1 MVQDEIANILWKLV
15 NSGTYSFY
23 DEPLPVFYLLSK
35 DRLAKDYSYAARELE
50 RELKEKSA
58 ECIANNKAV
67 FDKLEEALTIIDL
80 EIEGILE
87 HLVEYFVA
95 KYAER
100 YSLDTDLMSSSVV
113 ELAYQLLQG
122 CCGDLENIAIYNPFS
137 GIGSYAVRHHKRCE
151 QYNQERD
158 VCRINGTPIP
168 IDERIDFLY
177 AGTEVN
183 DTYRLIANV
192 RIVASGESLSK
203 FCVYSAYSSA
213 EYSLEGFT
221 GGWGW
226 GALIAPPMDIRRKL
240 REEGEGNTGDFYIEL
255 IENFVFKSPC
265 FDRSLFILPDSI
277 LSSRRYL
284 DIRRK
289 LVESK
294 KLEGVIS
301 LPSNIFSRSTE
312 GFVIV
317 VIDDNEREFVHF
329 VDGGAVAFDS
339 STGMLD
345 GDKIIDAYFSQTDWA
360 DVWSGIVLKEYI
372 SRNCSA
378 AVSKENISEYGY
390 NLHPTLYTY
399 MLPEPEGLQTQV
411 RLGDI
416 LEVVPSQIARV
427 SQGLTISA
435 RDISDDDFS
444 VFTSPQFVKS
454 AINPNHK
461 EYAGPALIVVSD
473 HDTLKVCI
481 CESDDSFF
489 LSPSQIAFR
498 LKEGVATSLHYIALI
513 FMDDVIRHR
522 FESIT
527 SSASLRSATAIDA
540 ILNTRVNLDSL
551 AEQEAKI
558 NILKA
563 ELDAFYESERQRL
576 GIHTTSVDIAH
587 MLKLPFSKIANT
599 VAASISECDKE
610 SDMYQALI
618 SIQDNFE
625 YIQRFINSYG
635 ADLSTRR
642 MVLTEVGLNSFLSS
656 YLSSWNSFGTFKIE
670 LDSQVSDEAS
680 VLMNVDLMRVLM
692 DTILDN
698 AYRHGFSKI
707 ESENNLGYITTSC
720 VSMLDKEYICISIA
734 NNGKAFEKGFSLK
747 DYVSR
752 GKFSKSTGH
761 TGIGGN
767 HVYNIIKA
775 HNGYLN
781 ITSNAKWNVIVELL
795 IPAEYYSEEDAKNFV
810 MYGNSAN
817 CL

>member
-1 MVQDEIANILWKLV
+1 MVHSEIANILWKVV

-35 DRLAKDYSYAARELE
+35 DRLAEDYSYAALELE
-50 RELKEKSA
+50 RELEEKSL
-58 ECIANNKAV
+58 ECIANNKDV
-67 FDKLEEALTIIDL
+67 FDAFEAALTIIN
-80 EIEGILE
+80 IETEGLLKS
-87 HLVEYFVA
+87 LVEYFVE
-95 KYAER
+95 KYAEK
-100 YSLDTDLMSSSVV
+100 YSLDTDLMSSGVV

-137 GIGSYAVRHHKRCE
+137 GIGSYAIRHHKRCDE
-151 QYNQERD
+151 YNDLYRGTGT
-158 VCRINGTPIP
+158 INVIP
-168 IDERIDFLY
+168 DDERLDFHY
-177 AGTEVN
+177 EGTEIN

-192 RIVASGESLSK
+192 RIVASGESLSN
-203 FCVYSAYSSA
+203 FVVHGAYSSGD
-213 EYSLEGFT
+213 YSWEGFT
-221 GGWGW
+221 GSW
-226 GALIAPPMDIRRKL
+226 GALIVPPMDIRRKL
-240 REEGEGNTGDFYIEL
+240 REEGEGNTSDFFIEL
-255 IENFVFKSPC
+255 IDNFVFKSQC
-265 FDRSLFILPDSI
+265 FGRSLFILPDSI
-277 LSSRRYL
+277 LSCRRFL
-284 DIRRK
+284 EIRRK

-294 KLEGVIS
+294 KLEGVIA
-301 LPSNIFSRSTE
+301 LPASVFTRSTE
-312 GFVIV
+312 GFAIMIV
-317 VIDDNEREFVHF
+317 DSSERDFVHF

-339 STGMLD
+339 STGKLD
-345 GDKIIDAYFSQTDWA
+345 GDKIIDAYFSQTDWV
-360 DVWSGIVLKEYI
+360 DVWNGIVLKEYI
-372 SRNCSA
+372 SSNRSA
-378 AVSKENISEYGY
+378 GVSGDTISAYSY
-390 NLHPTLYTY
+390 NFLPSLYTY
-399 MLPEPEGLQTQV
+399 VLPEPEEMQFQV
-411 RLGDI
+411 KLGDI
-416 LEVVPSQIARV
+416 IEVVPSQIASV
-427 SQGLTISA
+427 NQGLTISS
-435 RDISDDDFS
+435 RDVSNDDFS
-444 VFTSPQFVKS
+444 VFTSPQFVKNT
-454 AINPNHK
+454 INPNYR
-461 EYAGPALIVVSD
+461 EYVGPALIVVSD
-473 HDTLKVCI
+473 RDTLKVCI
-481 CESDDSFF
+481 NESDDSFF

-498 LKEGVATSLHYIALI
+498 LKEGAATSLHYIALM
-513 FMDDVIRHR
+513 FMDDVLRHR
-522 FESIT
+522 LEGLI

-540 ILNTRVNLDSL
+540 ILNTRVNLDNL

-558 NILKA
+558 NTLKA
-563 ELDAFYESERQRL
+563 ELDAYYESERQRL

-642 MVLTEVGLNSFLSS
+642 MVLTEVGLNSFLLS

-747 DYVSR
+747 DYISR

-795 IPAEYYSEEDAKNFV
+795 IPAEYYSEDDAKNFI

-817 CL
+817 CI